1 MIAALSRAYGNQSD
15 LNFALLSPIP
25 DAVELLNRHRVD
37 HPVNLDGCLRLF
49 ADVAAV
55 LRKSEVFRGLGHWH
69 FTPRATAFF
78 HVKVT
83 RNILSNR
90 NSRRHVAQVE
100 V

>member
-55 LRKSEVFRGLGHWH
+55 LRKSEVFRASAIGTSH
-69 FTPRATAFF
+69 R
-78 HVKVT
+78 VQQ
-83 RNILSNR
+83 LS
-90 NSRRHVAQVE
+90 ST
-100 V
+100 